1 MKSVDAVVELSVQE
15 QEHFCLCSVLQA
27 ILKKH
32 GSNLSQ
38 EEIAKNLTLIQLTPV
53 ENGFIHNDSKIKR
66 FMSRNGFSY
75 LCFGTY
81 ETPFNEPDELLKEM
95 SENDGIIGF
104 RRHAYLVKNFHDP
117 MLKLID
123 PKNGKEV
130 EILYQD
136 LLRKMGH
143 TGFFGLIKYIS

>member
-1 MKSVDAVVELSVQE
+1 MKAINLNVQE
-15 QEHFCLCSVLQA
+15 QDHFCLCSVLQA

-38 EEIAKNLTLIQLTPV
+38 KEIAKNLTPTELTPV
-53 ENGFIHNDSKIKR
+53 KNGFIHNDSRIKG

-95 SENDGIIGF
+95 SVNDGIIGF
-104 RRHAYLVKNFHDP
+104 RKHAYL
-117 MLKLID
+117 LKSFDKDKAELIN

-130 EILYQD
+130 RIFYQD
-136 LLRKMGH
+136 LLKRMGH